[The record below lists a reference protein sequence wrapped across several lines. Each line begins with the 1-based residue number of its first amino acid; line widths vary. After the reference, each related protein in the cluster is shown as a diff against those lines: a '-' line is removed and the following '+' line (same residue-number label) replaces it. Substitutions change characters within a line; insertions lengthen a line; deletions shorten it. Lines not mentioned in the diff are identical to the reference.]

1 MKSGHLALLIVMNCL
16 WAATLSA
23 FKALSPWLDPG
34 GIVTWRYG
42 LSSIACVL
50 LWFQLPGA
58 APRGRDLVK
67 SIIIGV
73 LVFCLG
79 PRLQIAGVQMGK
91 AGDAAVLM
99 AFEPLLCAI
108 AAAIVLREHITA
120 RRWIGFACGMSGV
133 LLISEVWK
141 ADFQWRQ
148 LGPSGLMIAS
158 FLAEDVY
165 SIVGKPVLE
174 RAGPFKVMAMA
185 LFAGTILNLAW
196 DGSRLEAQAASF
208 TMQTWGLLLFLSI
221 VCTVIGYGFWFV
233 VLRET
238 PVNVA
243 VLTVFV
249 QPVAGVLIALVWL
262 GERAHWGQLWGIV
275 AIALGLAI
283 GLRQTPA
290 ALLKRS
296 RKESC

>member
-1 MKSGHLALLIVMNCL
+1 MNSRASAPMKPGHLVLLIVMNCL
-16 WAATLSA
+16 WAATLSS

-42 LSSIACVL
+42 LSSIACLL

-67 SIIIGV
+67 SVVIGV

-99 AFEPLLCAI
+99 AFEPLLCAV

-141 ADFQWRQ
+141 TSFHWQQ
-148 LGPSGLMIAS
+148 LSASALVLAS
-158 FLAEDVY
+158 FLGESAY
-165 SIVGKPVLE
+165 SIIGKPVLD

-185 LFAGTILNLAW
+185 LFVGTILNLAW
-196 DGSRLEAQAASF
+196 DGPRLQAQAASF
-208 TMQTWGLLLFLSI
+208 TFQTWGLLLFLSL
-221 VCTVIGYGFWFV
+221 VCTVIGYGYWFIV
-233 VLRET
+233 IRDT
-238 PVNVA
+238 PVNIA

-249 QPVAGVLIALVWL
+249 QPVAGVFIAMIWL
-262 GERAHWGQLWGIV
+262 GEKSHWGQLWGV
-275 AIALGLAI
+275 TAIAVGLVV
-283 GLRQTPA
+283 G
-290 ALLKRS
+290 LKRD
-296 RKESC
+296 